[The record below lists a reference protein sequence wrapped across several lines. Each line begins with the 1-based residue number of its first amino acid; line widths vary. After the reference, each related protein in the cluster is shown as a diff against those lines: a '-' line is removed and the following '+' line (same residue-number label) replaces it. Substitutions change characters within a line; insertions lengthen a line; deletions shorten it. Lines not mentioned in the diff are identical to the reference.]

1 MEDFELIKIADK
13 AKENSYS
20 PYSNF
25 KVGACVLTEKGNI
38 FTGCNIENISFGAS
52 ICAERTAI
60 FKAISEGEK
69 NFKKIAVMSSSK
81 NFTYPCG
88 MCIQVLFEFM
98 PDGELI
104 VSNSDGKTEKY
115 KIKDLMPYQ
124 FNENLKKY

>member
-1 MEDFELIKIADK
+1 MEDFELIKIANK

-20 PYSNF
+20 PYSGF
-25 KVGACVLTEKGNI
+25 KVGACVLTEKGRI
-38 FTGCNIENISFGAS
+38 FTGCNIENISFGAT

-69 NFKKIAVMSSSK
+69 NFKKIAVMSSGE
-81 NFTYPCG
+81 NFAYPCG
-88 MCIQVLFEFM
+88 ICIQVLYEFM

-104 VSNSDGKTEKY
+104 VSNRDGKIEKY

-124 FNENLKKY
+124 FNEKLRKY